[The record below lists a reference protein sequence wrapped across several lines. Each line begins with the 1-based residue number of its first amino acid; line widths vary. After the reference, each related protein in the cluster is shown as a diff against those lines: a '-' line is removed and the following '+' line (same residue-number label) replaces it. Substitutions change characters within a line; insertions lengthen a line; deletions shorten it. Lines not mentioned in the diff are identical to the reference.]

1 MGFDPS
7 FRSKRW
13 KDKLERVTDKERGPV
28 NETEIECLIR
38 RRKKDVRLERVD
50 GGKYK
55 RKKDRVIHSRL

>member
-1 MGFDPS
+1 M
-7 FRSKRW
+7 
-13 KDKLERVTDKERGPV
+13 ERVTDKERGPV